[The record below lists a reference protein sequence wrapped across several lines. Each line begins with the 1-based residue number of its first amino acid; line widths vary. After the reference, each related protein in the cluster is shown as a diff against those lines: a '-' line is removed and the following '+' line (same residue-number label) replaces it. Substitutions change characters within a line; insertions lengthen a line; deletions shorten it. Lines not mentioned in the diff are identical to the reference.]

1 MSFEQGLATEVMLSI
16 LLLTHI
22 LSIPVLSSFTLG
34 SRPLFYTNLC
44 KLFSIISVRLSP
56 IAFSEKE
63 ELRENVIMDESQEKL
78 SLPTNMYLKITYSA
92 TKLHYKFTSCLLV
105 SSVFFL

>member
-1 MSFEQGLATEVMLSI
+1 V
-16 LLLTHI
+16 
-22 LSIPVLSSFTLG
+22 
-34 SRPLFYTNLC
+34 
-44 KLFSIISVRLSP
+44 K
-56 IAFSEKE
+56 KE

-105 SSVFFL
+105 SSGFFFFKLIILESVTQQEHFTFN